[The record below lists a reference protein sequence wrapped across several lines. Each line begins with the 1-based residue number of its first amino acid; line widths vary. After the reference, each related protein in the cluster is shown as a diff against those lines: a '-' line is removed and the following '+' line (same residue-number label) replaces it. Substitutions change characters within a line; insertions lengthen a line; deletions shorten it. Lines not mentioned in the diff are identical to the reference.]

1 MKNFRLYRAEQLS
14 LLTLILGVLLIK
26 FLTFRIW
33 SREERR
39 PDSEEPP
46 AALTEPI
53 EKSPRGTLPGGTLSE
68 DVLQEQ
74 SYEAGVLPAGQT
86 RVSEKGKTGYFGPSV
101 QPAPAERPVRN
112 GRPAPAASDGR
123 PVRNFRPTRID
134 LNRADST
141 ALVAVKGIGPYTASR
156 ILRYRRQL
164 GGFVSLEQLDEI
176 RGLRPENLEQL
187 KLLAD
192 IDTTAVSRLSLNGAT
207 VETLASH
214 PYLSWRQARA
224 LVGLRKKRGG
234 LHSADELGFLDD
246 FTSADLV
253 RLAPY
258 LRR

>member
-26 FLTFRIW
+26 LLTFRIW

-39 PDSEEPP
+39 PDSEEPSV
-46 AALTEPI
+46 ALTEPI
-53 EKSPRGTLPGGTLSE
+53 EKPPRGTLPGGTLSE

-86 RVSEKGKTGYFGPSV
+86 RVSEKDRTGYFGPSV

-112 GRPAPAASDGR
+112 DRPAPAASEGR
-123 PVRNFRPTRID
+123 PVRPTRID

-141 ALVAVKGIGPYTASR
+141 ALVAAKGIGPYTASR

-258 LRR
+258 LRGE